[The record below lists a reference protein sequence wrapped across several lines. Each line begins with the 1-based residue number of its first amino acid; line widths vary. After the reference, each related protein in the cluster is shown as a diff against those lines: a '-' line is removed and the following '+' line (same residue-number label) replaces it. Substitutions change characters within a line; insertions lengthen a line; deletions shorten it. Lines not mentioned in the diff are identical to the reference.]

1 MEMVQFRELTERY
14 KLEKI
19 LKSTRGGTVLRAA
32 DLSSGQALAIKL
44 IPLGSSTALEAVAAE
59 LERLA
64 GTLTALRHPAL
75 PAVVDSGITSDGS
88 AFLAM
93 ELLEGK
99 GLDGLTGAPP
109 ARVLAL
115 LEQALNGLEV
125 LAGKGLAHGSVSP
138 DNLLV
143 VDTPEGERVKL
154 LGLGSTIFRP
164 GPAADWQ
171 GDVLAF
177 AETAC
182 RVLGLTVGA
191 GDTPVVQIPLSLS
204 FSLENDEALR
214 QVLERALRTNPAERP
229 SYRELREGLR
239 LAVGRSGLPEPAPRV
254 AAPAPAALTPP
265 SLLSFEPPG
274 PAPVIQAVPPPMPA
288 MAPPAAMPPIRPQAA
303 QPPPF
308 LVPAA
313 APAPA
318 TFAAAAPP
326 PPLMTAS
333 APEPSALLE
342 PPPSSEG
349 DLLSL
354 DDSLLDALM
363 APLPQAPSQPEPS
376 PARKGKVLPLPVR
389 QTTPAG
395 GTGMSR
401 PEPARTGFLRRPAV
415 LGAIAGIVL
424 LAGGGLGVFWF
435 LKRGPAAETAAPV
448 AAVPSGPPQ
457 RPAAERLEEALAW
470 FAQGEDNRAR
480 LALESFTAA
489 DQASLSPARC
499 KTLRAI
505 EETLAI
511 TAVENLPRDLSA
523 GLAAGDLGRLR
534 TAVRAGEAILA
545 ELSPEVQQSYQ
556 KAKNVVEIYEQA
568 RAAAKDEKKAVVLER
583 FASLDALLPDLSDP
597 EDLRNKAA
605 AALESKAEALV
616 REAKYDEA
624 LAQLAP
630 VITSWPDRTGLK
642 QRVASYETYKQN
654 EDDQKQLLT
663 VLPGVERRKK
673 PHEGLEAI
681 AAVDPTPHLSPRFA
695 EARKRFEEQLQ
706 ALDRQPPQVILRDGY
721 FLEYSRGT
729 VHELSFR
736 VMDDYLV
743 KEVKFF
749 ARPEGG
755 RMREMPLEVSRT
767 GNYTVQIVPAVHGNG
782 TVEFYVSATDSSGH
796 KGAFG
801 TEDRPQRL
809 TRQQGF
815 NRLVQ

>member
-1 MEMVQFRELTERY
+1 MVQFRELTERY

-19 LKSTRGGTVLRAA
+19 LKSTRGGTVLKAA

-44 IPLGSSTALEAVAAE
+44 IPLGPSTALEAVAGE

-64 GTLTALRHPAL
+64 GTLTTLRHPAL
-75 PAVVDSGITSDGS
+75 PVVTDSGITSDGS

-99 GLDGLTGAPP
+99 GLDTLTGATPT
-109 ARVLAL
+109 RVLAL

-154 LGLGSTIFRP
+154 LGLGSAIFRP
-164 GPAADWQ
+164 GPAADWR

-177 AETAC
+177 ADTAC
-182 RVLGLTVGA
+182 RVLGMTVGA
-191 GDTPVVQIPLSLS
+191 GDTPVVQTPLALS
-204 FSLENDEALR
+204 FALENDEALR

-239 LAVGRSGLPEPAPRV
+239 LAVGRSGIPEPAPRMAAPPS
-254 AAPAPAALTPP
+254 AAPAPP
-265 SLLSFEPPG
+265 SLLSFEPP
-274 PAPVIQAVPPPMPA
+274 
-288 MAPPAAMPPIRPQAA
+288 
-303 QPPPF
+303 
-308 LVPAA
+308 

-318 TFAAAAPP
+318 TFAAAAAP
-326 PPLMTAS
+326 PPLMTPSAPPA
-333 APEPSALLE
+333 APEPPGLLE
-342 PPPSSEG
+342 PPASEG

-354 DDSLLDALM
+354 DDSLLNALM
-363 APLPQAPSQPEPS
+363 APLPQASAQPEPS
-376 PARKGKVLPLPVR
+376 PARKGKVLPLPAR
-389 QTTPAG
+389 QAAAPG
-395 GTGMSR
+395 PGQ
-401 PEPARTGFLRRPAV
+401 PKPARAGLLRRPAV
-415 LGAIAGIVL
+415 LGAIAAVVL
-424 LAGGGLGVFWF
+424 LVAGGLGVFWF
-435 LKRGPAAETAAPV
+435 LQRGPADETV
-448 AAVPSGPPQ
+448 AAQAAAAPSGPPR
-457 RPAAERLEEALAW
+457 RPAAERLDEALTW

-499 KTLRAI
+499 KALGAL
-505 EETLAI
+505 EATLAI
-511 TAVENLPRDLSA
+511 IAVENLPRDLSA
-523 GLAAGDLGRLR
+523 GLAEGDLGRLR
-534 TAVRAGEAILA
+534 TAVRAGEAIFA

-605 AALESKAEALV
+605 AALESRAEALV
-616 REAKYDEA
+616 REARYDEA

-642 QRVASYETYKQN
+642 QRVTSYETYKQD

-681 AAVDPTPHLSPRFA
+681 AAVVPTPHLAPRFA

-706 ALDRQPPQVILRDGY
+706 TLDRQPPQVILRDGY

-755 RMREMPLEVSRT
+755 RMREMPLEVSRN
-767 GNYTVQIVPAVHGNG
+767 GNYTVQIVPAIHGNG
-782 TVEFYVSATDSSGH
+782 TVDFYVSATDSSGH
-796 KGAFG
+796 KGSFG

>member
-1 MEMVQFRELTERY
+1 MVQFRELTERY

-44 IPLGSSTALEAVAAE
+44 IPLGPATALEAVAAE

-64 GTLTALRHPAL
+64 GTLMTLRHPAL
-75 PAVVDSGITSDGS
+75 PVVVDSGITSDGS

-99 GLDGLTGAPP
+99 GLDSLTGATPL
-109 ARVLAL
+109 RVLTL

-125 LAGKGLAHGSVSP
+125 LAGKGFAHGSVSP

-143 VDTPEGERVKL
+143 VDTPEGERVNL
-154 LGLGSTIFRP
+154 LGLGSAIFRP
-164 GPAADWQ
+164 GPAADWR
-171 GDVLAF
+171 DDLFSF

-182 RVLGLTVGA
+182 RVLGMTVGS
-191 GDTPVVQIPLSLS
+191 GDTPVVQIPLALS
-204 FSLENDEALR
+204 FALENDEALR
-214 QVLERALRTNPAERP
+214 QVLERALRANPAERP

-239 LAVGRSGLPEPAPRV
+239 LALGRSGVPEPAPRV
-254 AAPAPAALTPP
+254 AAPAPAASAPP
-265 SLLSFEPPG
+265 SLLSFEPPA
-274 PAPVIQAVPPPMPA
+274 PAVQAVPMPA
-288 MAPPAAMPPIRPQAA
+288 RMAPPPLPAIPPSLLTPSA
-303 QPPPF
+303 P
-308 LVPAA
+308 VVAA
-313 APAPA
+313 A
-318 TFAAAAPP
+318 
-326 PPLMTAS
+326 L
-333 APEPSALLE
+333 PEPAALLE

-349 DLLSL
+349 NLLSL

-363 APLPQAPSQPEPS
+363 APTPAPSQHEPS
-376 PARKGKVLPLPVR
+376 PARKGKALPLPAR
-389 QTTPAG
+389 QAPAS
-395 GTGMSR
+395 GTGMAR
-401 PEPARTGFLRRPAV
+401 PEPARAGLLRRPAV

-424 LAGGGLGVFWF
+424 LVAGGLGVFWF
-435 LKRGPAAETAAPV
+435 LKRGSETETAAAP
-448 AAVPSGPPQ
+448 AAAASTGAPR
-457 RPAAERLEEALAW
+457 RPAAERLEEALTW
-470 FAQGEDNRAR
+470 FGQGEDNRAR
-480 LALESFTAA
+480 LALESFSAA

-499 KTLRAI
+499 KTLRAL

-523 GLAAGDLGRLR
+523 GLAEGDLGRLR
-534 TAVRAGEAILA
+534 TAVRAGEAIFA
-545 ELSPEVQQSYQ
+545 GLSPEVQQSYQ

-630 VITSWPDRTGLK
+630 VITTWSDRQGLK
-642 QRVASYETYKQN
+642 ERVTSYETYKQN
-654 EDDQKQLLT
+654 EEKQKQLLS

-681 AAVDPTPHLSPRFA
+681 AAEDPTPHLAPRFA
-695 EARKRFEEQLQ
+695 EAKKRFEEQLQ
-706 ALDRQPPQVILRDGY
+706 TLDRQPPQVILRDGY

-736 VMDDYLV
+736 VTDDYQV
-743 KEVKFF
+743 EEVKFF

-755 RMREMPLEVSRT
+755 RMREIPLEVSRN
-767 GNYTVQIVPAVHGNG
+767 GNYSVQIVPSIHGNG
-782 TVEFYVSATDSSGH
+782 TVDFYVSATDTSGH
-796 KGAFG
+796 KGSFG